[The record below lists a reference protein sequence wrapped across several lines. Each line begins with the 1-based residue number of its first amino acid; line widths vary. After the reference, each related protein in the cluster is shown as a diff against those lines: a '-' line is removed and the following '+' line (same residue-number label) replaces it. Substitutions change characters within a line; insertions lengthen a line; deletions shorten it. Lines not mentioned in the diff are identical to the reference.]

1 VKNMATAWWVLF
13 VIIPILTM
21 GATAMAAVPEIP
33 PSAEIELETGAVWQ
47 TRNDVAVPG
56 DTGTRFALDDVTGSG
71 PFAFARLNAAWNLAG
86 RHGLRFVIAPLSF
99 DGTGTLPNPVDFA
112 GSAFEAGVPTEAR
125 YRFDSYRATYRYRVH
140 DGERWRWWIGG
151 TLKIRDAAISL
162 RQADISAEKSN
173 VGVVPLFYAS
183 GEGYVGA
190 HWRFVLDFD
199 GLAAPQ
205 GRAFDLALKMVRD
218 FESGWSVGA
227 GYRTLEGGADNDEV
241 YSFAWLHYALVSAS
255 YRF

>member
-1 VKNMATAWWVLF
+1 MKDMETAWRVLF
-13 VIIPILTM
+13 VIIPILGM
-21 GATAMAAVPEIP
+21 GAGGSTAGPASP
-33 PSAEIELETGAVWQ
+33 PSAEIELEAGAAWQ

-99 DGTGTLPNPVDFA
+99 DGTGTLPYPVDFA
-112 GSAFEAGVPTEAR
+112 GSTFEAGVPTDAR

-140 DGERWRWWIGG
+140 DGGGWRWWIGG
-151 TLKIRDAAISL
+151 TLKVRDAAISL
-162 RQADISAEKSN
+162 GQAGISAEKTN
-173 VGVVPLFYAS
+173 FGVVPLFHAA
-183 GEGYVGA
+183 GEGEVGA

-205 GRAFDLALKMVRD
+205 GRAFDIALKMVRD

>member
-1 VKNMATAWWVLF
+1 MKDMATAWRVLF
-13 VIIPILTM
+13 VIIPILGM
-21 GATAMAAVPEIP
+21 GAGGSAAEPASP
-33 PSAEIELETGAVWQ
+33 PSAEIELEAGAVWQ

-71 PFAFARLNAAWNLAG
+71 PFALARLNAAWNLAG

-99 DGTGTLPNPVDFA
+99 DGRGTLPYPVDFA
-112 GSAFEAGVPTEAR
+112 GSTFEAGVPTDAR

-140 DGERWRWWIGG
+140 DGGGWRWWIGG
-151 TLKIRDAAISL
+151 TLKVRDAAISIG
-162 RQADISAEKSN
+162 QAGISAEKTN
-173 VGVVPLFYAS
+173 FGVVPLFHAA
-183 GEGYVGA
+183 GEGAVGA